1 MGENFPPALMFLGGA
16 TMSLHYQLLSDLNGY
31 CPVVMGFGPSGSYKT
46 TALKSALA
54 ILGVHKNRF
63 FSKCTREHIL
73 AECTKHN
80 CPLGIDDPTS
90 QALVEQLTI
99 DLYNQ
104 AASGTLRHGSKTP
117 RSTILLAANF
127 SIGGNERYAY
137 ICAQ

>member
-1 MGENFPPALMFLGGA
+1 
-16 TMSLHYQLLSDLNGY
+16 MSLHYQLLSDLNGY
-31 CPVVMGFGPSGSYKT
+31 CPVVKGFGPSGSYKT

-63 FSKCTREHIL
+63 FFKCTREHIL

-90 QALVEQLTI
+90 QALVE
-99 DLYNQ
+99 
-104 AASGTLRHGSKTP
+104 RHGSKTP
-117 RSTILLAANF
+117 HSTILLAANF